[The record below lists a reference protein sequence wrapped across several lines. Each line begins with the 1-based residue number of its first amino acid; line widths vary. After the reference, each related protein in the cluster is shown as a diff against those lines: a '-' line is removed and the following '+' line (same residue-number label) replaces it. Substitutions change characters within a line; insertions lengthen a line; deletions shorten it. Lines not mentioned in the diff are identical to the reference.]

1 MYENRC
7 DGGGMDLWILFENV
21 GGCGGMVDIEQRRN
35 IDLYLLLR
43 RCYKSGDIW

>member
-21 GGCGGMVDIEQRRN
+21 GGCGGMVDIEQIFMAKYRFVF
-35 IDLYLLLR
+35 IVKTVL
-43 RCYKSGDIW
+43 